1 MVREIIGKKLGMT
14 RVFSQEGNIVPVTVI
29 EAGPCPIVQ
38 KKTKENDGY
47 AALQV
52 GFLKKKPTRVNR
64 PLMGHFKKC
73 GVGAFYI
80 LKELRVDEV
89 DSYELG
95 QEIAVDIFQPGDL
108 VDVTGTSK
116 GRGFSGVMKRH
127 GFRGAP
133 GSHGT
138 HEYFRHG
145 GSIGSAADP
154 SRTFKGKKMPG
165 HFGNRKVTIQN
176 IEVVEVRPEQ
186 NLIFLKGAI
195 PGWRNGIVV
204 IRQAK
209 KGIAPPRPTP
219 PREKE
224 VKAKAEVKEEVEEK
238 VKEEVEAEVK
248 VKEEA
253 EDKAEEEV
261 KEVPEGEAKTEEVKA
276 EVKEK
281 VKAEVEEKEEVKAKA
296 KVEAEERSKE
306 EVKEEAEG
314 EPEDKAEAKE
324 GAEEEPK
331 GEGKKEES

>member
-14 RVFSQEGNIVPVTVI
+14 RVFSQEGNIMPVTVI

-47 AALQV
+47 TALQV
-52 GFLKKKPTRVNR
+52 GFLEKKPTRVNR

-165 HFGNRKVTIQN
+165 RFGNRKVTIQN

-186 NLIFLKGAI
+186 NLIFLRGAI

-219 PREKE
+219 PREE
-224 VKAKAEVKEEVEEK
+224 
-238 VKEEVEAEVK
+238 EVK
-248 VKEEA
+248 VKA
-253 EDKAEEEV
+253 EVEV
-261 KEVPEGEAKTEEVKA
+261 KEEVKA
-276 EVKEK
+276 EVEEE
-281 VKAEVEEKEEVKAKA
+281 VKAETEKKEEVKAKA
-296 KVEAEERSKE
+296 KAGERSKE

-314 EPEDKAEAKE
+314 EPEDKAEAQE
-324 GAEEEPK
+324 RAQEEPK

>member
-1 MVREIIGKKLGMT
+1 MAREIIGKKLGMT
-14 RVFSQEGNIVPVTVI
+14 RVFSQEGNIVPVTII

-47 AALQV
+47 TALQV

-64 PLMGHFKKC
+64 PLMGHFGKC

-165 HFGNRKVTIQN
+165 HFGNRRVTIQN

-204 IRQAK
+204 IKQAK
-209 KGIAPPRPTP
+209 KGIVPPRPIP
-219 PREKE
+219 PREKREEAIKEKVKTE
-224 VKAKAEVKEEVEEK
+224 VEVKEEVAVKAEVEQQR
-238 VKEEVEAEVK
+238 KEEPEGEP
-248 VKEEA
+248 
-253 EDKAEEEV
+253 EDKAE
-261 KEVPEGEAKTEEVKA
+261 G
-276 EVKEK
+276 KEK
-281 VKAEVEEKEEVKAKA
+281 VKAEVEEQPKEEP
-296 KVEAEERSKE
+296 EEGPQE
-306 EVKEEAEG
+306 
-314 EPEDKAEAKE
+314 
-324 GAEEEPK
+324 
-331 GEGKKEES
+331 EGKKEET

>member
-14 RVFSQEGNIVPVTVI
+14 RMFSQEGNIVPVTVV

-47 AALQV
+47 TALQV

-64 PLMGHFKKC
+64 PLMGHFEKC
-73 GVGAFYI
+73 GVGAFYV

-89 DSYELG
+89 DSFELG
-95 QEIAVDIFQPGDL
+95 QEIAVDIFEPGDL
-108 VDVTGTSK
+108 VDVTGTTK

-165 HFGNRKVTIQN
+165 HFGNRKVTVQN

-204 IRQAK
+204 IKQAT
-209 KGIAPPRPTP
+209 KGIVPPRPIP
-219 PREKE
+219 PREKKE
-224 VKAKAEVKEEVEEK
+224 GAIKEKAKAEVEGKAEAEQQPKEEAAGEAGAQEELK
-238 VKEEVEAEVK
+238 AEVK
-248 VKEEA
+248 VEA
-253 EDKAEEEV
+253 EKEPEEE
-261 KEVPEGEAKTEEVKA
+261 
-276 EVKEK
+276 
-281 VKAEVEEKEEVKAKA
+281 
-296 KVEAEERSKE
+296 
-306 EVKEEAEG
+306 
-314 EPEDKAEAKE
+314 
-324 GAEEEPK
+324 
-331 GEGKKEES
+331 GKQEES